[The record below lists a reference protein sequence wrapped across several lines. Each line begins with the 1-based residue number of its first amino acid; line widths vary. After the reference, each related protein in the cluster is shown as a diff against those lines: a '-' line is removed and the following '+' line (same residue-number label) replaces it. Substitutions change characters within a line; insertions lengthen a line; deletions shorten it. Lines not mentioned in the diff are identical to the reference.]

1 MIDQLRGA
9 ELDRVFADWSAP
21 VIVQRVDQG
30 LDSDFDEVSESET
43 NFEVEAVQL
52 PLRSS
57 ATARTGMQHVA
68 TECDF
73 LMRTID
79 LPGDLALASC
89 RILTAG
95 RVWSVIQ
102 VTRSSNGQVVQL
114 RGQVT

>member
-9 ELDRVFADWSAP
+9 ELDRLFADWSAP
-21 VIVQRVDQG
+21 AIVQRVDQG

-43 NFEVEAVQL
+43 NFELEAVQL

-57 ATARTGMQHVA
+57 ATARTAMQHVA

-73 LMRTID
+73 VMRAVD
-79 LPGDLALASC
+79 LPMDLPLTSC
-89 RILTAG
+89 RILALG

-102 VTRSSNGQVVQL
+102 VTRSPDGQVVQL
-114 RGQVT
+114 RAQAT

>member
-9 ELDRVFADWSAP
+9 ELDRLFADWSAP

-30 LDSDFDEVSESET
+30 LDSDFDDVSESAT

-52 PLRSS
+52 PLKSS
-57 ATARTGMQHVA
+57 GTARTAMQHVA
-68 TECDF
+68 IECDF

-79 LPGDLALASC
+79 LPEDAPLTSC
-89 RILTAG
+89 RILAAG

-102 VTRSSNGQVVQL
+102 VTRSADGQVIQL
-114 RGQVT
+114 RGQAA